1 MSEIAITIN
10 ENTHEVLLRLS
21 KQSGDNLQTSLDK
34 AVEQYRRQLF
44 LLQANQAFAA
54 LRKDE
59 VLWQDEL
66 NERQEWEQTLADG
79 VKQLCI

>member
-1 MSEIAITIN
+1 MSDVAITIN
-10 ENTHEVLLRLS
+10 KNTHEVLLKLS
-21 KQSGDNLQTSLDK
+21 KQSGDNLQTLLDK
-34 AVEQYRRQLF
+34 AVEQYRRQLL

-59 VLWQDEL
+59 LLWQDEL

-79 VKQLCI
+79 IDD

>member
-1 MSEIAITIN
+1 MSDVAITIN
-10 ENTHEVLLRLS
+10 KNTHEVLLNLS
-21 KQSGDNLQTSLDK
+21 KQSGDNLQTLLDK

-59 VLWQDEL
+59 LLWQDEL
-66 NERQEWEQTLADG
+66 NERQEWEQTLSDG
-79 VKQLCI
+79 IDD